1 MRIAYVTADRGIPVF
16 GEKGA
21 SIHIQ
26 EMMRAF
32 AKLGHDVRAIAA
44 RRGEVADRTLPVEE
58 VKTAVAGT
66 TRAEKERAAMAQAD
80 EIEARLC
87 ALYRDWPFDL
97 IYERYS
103 LWSAAGCRAARKLG
117 VPVVT
122 EINAPLVLEQAAF
135 RSLVCE
141 AEAHAI
147 EVEVLANSDALAAVS
162 RQMADYLT
170 GAGADPARVHV
181 IGNAV
186 DTAQFYPDVSATPLT
201 GIPREA
207 FVVGFTGSLKM
218 WHGVDTLMQA
228 FRDFRTT
235 EPRAHL
241 LICGDGPKRGWI
253 DGFVAGAGLEK
264 AVTMAGWVD
273 HADLPGLIARMD
285 VATAPYPASDDH
297 YFSPLKLYEYLAM
310 GRPVLASD
318 IGQTAEL
325 LTGSQAAMLLP
336 PGDASALA
344 KALQA
349 LCDDPARRA
358 AMSAAAAAEGACH
371 DWTGN
376 ASQVVK
382 IATRREAIA

>member
-1 MRIAYVTADRGIPVF
+1 MRIAYVCADRGIPVF

-32 AKLGHDVRAIAA
+32 GRLGHEVRAIVA
-44 RRGEVADRTLPVEE
+44 RRGDGAGGDLRVEE
-58 VKTAVAGT
+58 VKATQAGAD
-66 TRAEKERAAMAQAD
+66 RAEKERAAMAQA
-80 EIEARLC
+80 EAIEARLV
-87 ALYRDWPFDL
+87 ALYKVWPFDA

-103 LWSAAGCRAARKLG
+103 LWSAAGCRAARRLG

-122 EINAPLVLEQAAF
+122 EVNAPLLREQAAF
-135 RSLVCE
+135 RALACGDE
-141 AEAHAI
+141 ARRIEA
-147 EVEVLANSDALAAVS
+147 EVLAGSTALAAVS
-162 RQMADYLT
+162 RQVGAWLT

-186 DTAQFYPDVSATPLT
+186 DTAHFRPSVPPVPVP
-201 GIPREA
+201 GIVGDA
-207 FVVGFTGSLKM
+207 FVIGFTGSLKM
-218 WHGVDTLMQA
+218 WHGVDTLLQA
-228 FRDFRTT
+228 FRAVRAGW
-235 EPRAHL
+235 PRAHL

-253 DGFVAGAGLEK
+253 DGFVAGAGLGE

-273 HADLPGLIARMD
+273 HAALPGLIARMD
-285 VATAPYPASDDH
+285 VATAPYPPAPDH

-325 LTGSQAAMLLP
+325 LTGSEAAMLLP
-336 PGDASALA
+336 PGDAGALA
-344 KALQA
+344 RALGA

-358 AMSAAAAAEGACH
+358 RMSAAAAAEGARH
-371 DWTGN
+371 DWSRN
-376 ASQVVK
+376 ARRVVE
-382 IATRREAIA
+382 IVMRERAVA